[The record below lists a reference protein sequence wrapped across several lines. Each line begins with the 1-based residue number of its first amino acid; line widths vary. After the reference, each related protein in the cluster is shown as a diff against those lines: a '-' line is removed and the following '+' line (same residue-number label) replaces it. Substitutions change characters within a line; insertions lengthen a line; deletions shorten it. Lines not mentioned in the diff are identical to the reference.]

1 LPKLS
6 IFVSSKTDEL
16 REERKRIKSVF
27 SSELFD
33 VFVFEQTG
41 ARTEAA
47 EKVYKYEV
55 LNCDIYVGIFKEK
68 YSRATEEECKLASQS
83 RKVIHV
89 YVADNV
95 KRDPKLDR
103 LLIKISKSHKYQ
115 TYENIDSLLQYVWR
129 DIEELRNRVFKKAT
143 SYKYLSVIN
152 AEDEDVRP
160 YDLGITEVRSSGF
173 KPPETIKRSLND
185 VSKEDIDSS
194 IKTIVTYTN
203 NYTKDEV

>member
-33 VFVFEQTG
+33 VFVFEQAG

-68 YSRATEEECKLASQS
+68 YSWATEEEYKLASQS

-89 YVADNV
+89 YVADSE
-95 KRDPKLDR
+95 KRDSKLDR
-103 LLIKISKSHKYQ
+103 LLTKKGSALAFMLNATVIPEIHAGSFNQTLKY
-115 TYENIDSLLQYVWR
+115 
-129 DIEELRNRVFKKAT
+129 
-143 SYKYLSVIN
+143 
-152 AEDEDVRP
+152 
-160 YDLGITEVRSSGF
+160 
-173 KPPETIKRSLND
+173 
-185 VSKEDIDSS
+185 
-194 IKTIVTYTN
+194 
-203 NYTKDEV
+203 